1 MSKGAHVHEDVLWGK
16 RDILNEAP
24 SLLCKAQ
31 TCSIRTDGVFY
42 C

>member
-1 MSKGAHVHEDVLWGK
+1 MSKGAHVHEDVLWGT
-16 RDILNEAP
+16 RDILNGAP

-31 TCSIRTDGVFY
+31 TCSIRMDGLFY